1 MNACI
6 KSLELGQEFKSIAF
20 PAVSSGIFKF
30 PVEVSATAMIEA
42 FCTWSEKFPE
52 VPLCSIYVV
61 VHSHAVLAFHSAIKK
76 KFPSTFTDTMLPP
89 VKVPLKS
96 KVKTLSFSPSKKP
109 VRIYDVSPSKTGI
122 TAYYYQ
128 NGSNK
133 TDTGP
138 ATQTAAPMKLYKG
151 ELLSVKVGSFY
162 GSMIKHM
169 YVVTQMTEYLH
180 EDTYSYCW

>member
-89 VKVPLKS
+89 VKAPKVPLKS
-96 KVKTLSFSPSKKP
+96 EVKKFSFSPSKKP
-109 VRIYDVSPSKTGI
+109 VKISPSKTGV
-122 TAYYYQ
+122 TAQ
-128 NGSNK
+128 NGSIK
-133 TDTGP
+133 TDMGLV
-138 ATQTAAPMKLYKG
+138 TQTAAQMKLYKG
-151 ELLSVKVGSFY
+151 ELLSEKVGSFY

-169 YVVTQMTEYLH
+169 YI
-180 EDTYSYCW
+180 